1 MSQTLNF
8 RENVSMEENTHKNR
22 KNIAVLFGG
31 RSVEHEISVITGTDV
46 VSALDTTLYNIT
58 PVYITLDGRWFIGR
72 KLLDRDFY
80 KSMPASLNSVK
91 EVTLL
96 PIPGIGGLCPVHN
109 SKILMDPEHIIPID
123 VYIPAFHGQFGE
135 DGCIQGLLEMAEAT
149 YTSSPVAASAIAM
162 NKYFCKILLAAHD
175 IPVLPGVVVQKREL
189 LMSPDVVI
197 RKLLETPEFGEFP
210 LFIKPCNLG
219 SSIGISRV
227 KVKEEILPALAKV
240 FKYDTDA
247 LVEPCIMNMIE
258 VNISVMDGEE
268 IIASVTE
275 IPVSQSGV
283 LTYEDKYLRGG
294 NKKGLR
300 TRSEGMAS
308 LVRVIDAEDLDQHYK
323 DEVTKHALKAFK
335 LLGCSGIVRFDF
347 MIDTSNGNLYFNE
360 LNPLPGS
367 FAYYLWA
374 KSKPPFLYTE
384 ALSRIITHAENMA
397 GEKHALQKDTGF
409 KALFKA

>member
-1 MSQTLNF
+1 MNSGFQ
-8 RENVSMEENTHKNR
+8 ENR

-31 RSVEHEISVITGTDV
+31 RSVEHEISIITGIDLI
-46 VSALDTTLYNIT
+46 SAIDTIRYKVT

-72 KLLDRDFY
+72 ELLDRNFY
-80 KSMPASLNSVK
+80 KNLPASLSSVK

-96 PIPGIGGLCPVHN
+96 PIPRIGGLCPIQN
-109 SKILMDPEHIIPID
+109 SKILMSPEHIVPID

-135 DGCIQGLLEMAEAT
+135 DGCIQGLLEIAEAA

-175 IPVLPGVVVQKREL
+175 IPVLPGVIVQKREL
-189 LMSPDVVI
+189 LKSPEAVLKDLFQT
-197 RKLLETPEFGEFP
+197 RKFNEFP

-227 KVKEEILPALAKV
+227 KVKEEILPALTKV
-240 FKYDTDA
+240 FKYDTHA
-247 LVEPCIMNMIE
+247 LIEPCLKDIMEI
-258 VNISVMDGEE
+258 NISVMDGEE

-294 NKKGLR
+294 SKKGLR

-308 LVRVIDAEDLDQHYK
+308 LVRVIDAEDLDPDYK
-323 DEVTKHALKAFK
+323 DAVTKHALKAFK

-360 LNPLPGS
+360 LNPIPGS

-384 ALSRIITHAENMA
+384 ALSRIIENAEKLA

-409 KALFKA
+409 KALSKG